1 MNSKG
6 VGELGE
12 DKACDF
18 LKDRG
23 YKILERNFK
32 KKMKSGPSFGEI
44 DIVARKKGAIVFVE
58 VKTLRQAHDERSG
71 KNTKISPEQRVNLQK
86 QRQLKKLAQIWLSEN
101 KISLDTK
108 WQIDVISVII
118 DLVTE
123 DAKISHFENAVG
135 C

>member
-1 MNSKG
+1 MNSKKI
-6 VGELGE
+6 GELGE

-18 LKDRG
+18 LRDRG

-44 DIVARKKGAIVFVE
+44 DIVAQKKGAIVFVE
-58 VKTLRQAHDERSG
+58 VKSSG
-71 KNTKISPEQRVNLQK
+71 KDSEISPEQRVNFHK

-101 KISLDTK
+101 KISLDAK

-118 DLVTE
+118 DLETE
-123 DAKISHFENAVG
+123 NARISHFENAVG